1 MIRAVEWEAL
11 SNAERLALVK
21 AGEHS
26 PLAFT
31 AVWFNL
37 SQGDSFRANWH
48 HHYFDWAARQVLEGR
63 AQNVVVNIPPGG
75 TKTEYW
81 SIHLPVYCMTQYPRV
96 RILNTSYSKDL
107 VNENSE
113 RSRALVRMEEFQQF
127 YDITIGKDKVDDWT
141 TERGGKRV
149 HQMFSRPSGGQITG
163 VRGGYMTGDKFS
175 GYIMADD
182 WDKIDDLF
190 SETKRKKSHTRLINT
205 LRSRRGDFKTPF
217 IFVQQ
222 RGHVD
227 DSTAFLLSG
236 GMGLQVDLHITI
248 PALIDEEFIAT
259 LPPEIAKRCRK
270 DVCGSEQVDGFWS
283 YWPAKED
290 VHDLISLRNANP
302 YTFQSQYQ
310 QSPESLDGGIFAEE
324 DFAFYGEMAGGEGV
338 GPDLPK
344 PTHFDY
350 RIITCDTAQKTNEWN
365 DWTVFAEWG
374 YKEGRLYRLEYERAR
389 YNAKKLR
396 ERFERFV
403 NASFAKNDL
412 YNGNLRA
419 VYVEDKSSGTGL
431 IQEMQGCLP
440 IDITPVPREKDKLTR
455 AMDVQ
460 RHVQAKKVVLP
471 WGDKHN
477 GEFISE
483 VCAFSPDDT
492 HKHDDQTDVM
502 IDAVEKVF
510 VSPNVGGRTKVLISK
525 RKRQARQRR

>member
-1 MIRAVEWEAL
+1 MLRPLEWEAL
-11 SNAERLALVK
+11 SSEERLALAK
-21 AGEHS
+21 AGERS

-37 SQGDSFRANWH
+37 SQGDAFRTNWH
-48 HHYFDWAARQVLEGR
+48 HFLFDWAVQQVFAGK

-75 TKTEYW
+75 TKTEFW
-81 SIHLPVYCMTQYPRV
+81 SIHLPVYCMTRFPRV

-113 RSRALVRMEEFQQF
+113 RSRALLRMEEFQTF
-127 YDITIGKDKVDDWT
+127 YPTTIGKDKVDDWT
-141 TERGGKRV
+141 VERDGKRV

-163 VRGGYMTGDKFS
+163 VRGGYMTGSKFS

-190 SETKRKKSHTRLINT
+190 SQTKRHKSHTRLINV

-217 IFVQQ
+217 FFIQQ

-236 GMGLQVDLHITI
+236 GMGLKVDLHITI
-248 PALIDEEFIAT
+248 PALIDEAFIRT
-259 LPPEIAKRCRK
+259 LPEEIQERCRR
-270 DVCGSEQVDGFWS
+270 DVEGSEQVDGYWS
-283 YWPAKED
+283 YWPAKENI
-290 VHDLISLRNANP
+290 HDLIALRNANP

-324 DFAFYGEMAGGEGV
+324 DFLFYGDVVASGET
-338 GPDLPK
+338 GPDLPT
-344 PTHFDY
+344 PPRFEY

-374 YKEGRLYRLEYERAR
+374 FYEGRLYRLSYERAR
-389 YNAKKLR
+389 YNAKDLR
-396 ERFERFV
+396 TRFERFV
-403 NASFAKNDL
+403 KGAHARNGLHA
-412 YNGNLRA
+412 GNLRS

-431 IQEMQGCLP
+431 IQEMQGHLP

-460 RHVQAKKVVLP
+460 RHVQGQKVVLP
-471 WGDKHN
+471 WGDKDN
-477 GEFISE
+477 GEFIGE
-483 VCAFSPDDT
+483 VCAFSPDDS

-502 IDAVEKVF
+502 IDAVDLVF
-510 VSPNVGGRTKVLISK
+510 VRPNTGNKTAMLISK
-525 RKRQARQRR
+525 RKRQARQR